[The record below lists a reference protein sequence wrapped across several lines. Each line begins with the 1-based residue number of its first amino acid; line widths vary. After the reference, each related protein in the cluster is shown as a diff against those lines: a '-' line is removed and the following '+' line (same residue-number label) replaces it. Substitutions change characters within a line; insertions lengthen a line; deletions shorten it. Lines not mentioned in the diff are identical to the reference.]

1 MGRSKMVHSYGYRA
15 GTRDLFSKRFGT
27 KGMPNQTRYLTSYK
41 AGDDVNIVGDPA
53 IQKSLPHKVYH
64 GKTGI
69 VWNVTPR
76 AVGVIVNKRHR
87 QRVIPKRVNVR
98 VEHVRKSKCQD
109 DLKARVQKN
118 IALMKEGK
126 KREKRV
132 LAGQP
137 RKAAVVKVREPLV
150 DLRPEFFDPLKAYRV

>member
-27 KGMPNQTRYLTSYK
+27 KGMPNQTRYLTNYK
-41 AGDDVNIVGDPA
+41 AGDYVNIVGDPA

-76 AVGVIVNKRHR
+76 AVG
-87 QRVIPKRVNVR
+87 VNVR

-150 DLRPEFFDPLKAYRV
+150 DLH